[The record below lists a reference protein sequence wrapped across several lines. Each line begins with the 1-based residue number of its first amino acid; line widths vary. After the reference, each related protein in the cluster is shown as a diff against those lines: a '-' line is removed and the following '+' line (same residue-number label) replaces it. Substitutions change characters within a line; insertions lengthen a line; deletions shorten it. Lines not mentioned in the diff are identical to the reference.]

1 MNNNA
6 LKVIP
11 LGGLNEIG
19 KNMTAY
25 QYRNEIVIVDCGV
38 KFPEDEMF
46 GIDLVIPNFNY
57 LIENKSKIK
66 ALLVTHGHEDH
77 IGAIPFFL
85 QEIDV
90 PIYTAK
96 LTAALIRRK
105 LEEHPQLPKVR
116 MNEITDGK
124 VIKIGSFAIEFIR
137 VNHSIPDAMSI
148 ALKTPV
154 GTIVQTGDFKV
165 DYTPID
171 NKTID
176 LQRFAELGR
185 EGVLA
190 LLADSTNATHPGYTM
205 SESSVGDTFET
216 LFRHNTNTRI
226 IVASFASNVHRL
238 QQIAN
243 AALINN
249 RKVAFSG
256 RSMLNT
262 VRVATEIGYLN
273 IPQDDFIDIE
283 DINRYPDNEVCIIT
297 TGSQG
302 ESMAALT
309 RMANNDHYSVSI
321 RKGDLVI
328 LSSSPI
334 PGNEKSINKVI
345 NKLYEQ
351 GANVI
356 YNALADV
363 HVSGH
368 ACQEELKLIHNLV
381 KPKFFMPVHGEFIHL
396 MQHAE
401 LAQRMGMSKDDII
414 IADNGIVVEFTKD
427 SAEICGS
434 VEAGATLVD
443 GLGIGDIGNVV
454 LRDRRILSEQGLIM
468 IVVAMNSEGQFLSG
482 PDLISRG
489 FIYIKE
495 SEDFMN
501 SAREKLQ
508 NTMMNIERDGI
519 KDWQKVKSLLKKKLS
534 DYIYGEMRRRPII
547 IPVIVNI
554 QN

>member
-1 MNNNA
+1 MKNI

-25 QYRNEIVIVDCGV
+25 QYRNDIIIVDCGV
-38 KFPEDEMF
+38 KFPEDEML

-57 LIENKSKIK
+57 LIENQSKIK
-66 ALLVTHGHEDH
+66 ALLITHGHEDH

-85 QEIDV
+85 KEIDV

-116 MNEITDGK
+116 INEIKDGK
-124 VIKIGSFAIEFIR
+124 AIKVGAFSFEFIR

-148 ALKTPV
+148 AIKTPV
-154 GTIVQTGDFKV
+154 GTIIQTGDFKV

-171 NKTID
+171 NKPID

-190 LLADSTNATHPGYTM
+190 LLADSTNATRPGYTM

-216 LFRHNTNTRI
+216 LFRHNTASRI

-243 AALINN
+243 AALMNN

-262 VRVATEIGYLN
+262 VRVASEIGYLN
-273 IPQDDFIDIE
+273 IPQDDFIDVE
-283 DINRYPDNEVCIIT
+283 DINRYPDNEICIIT

-309 RMANNDHYSVSI
+309 RMANNDHFSVSI
-321 RKGDLVI
+321 REGDLVI

-351 GANVI
+351 GADVV

-401 LAQRMGMSKDDII
+401 LAQKMGMSKDDII
-414 IADNGIVVEFTKD
+414 IADNGTVVEFTKD
-427 SAEICGS
+427 SVQVNGT

-468 IVVAMNSEGQFLSG
+468 IVVAMNNEGQFLSG

-501 SAREKLQ
+501 TAREKLQ
-508 NTMMNIERDGI
+508 TTMMNIEKDGI
-519 KDWQKVKSLLKKKLS
+519 KDWARVKSILKKQLS
-534 DYIYGEMRRRPII
+534 QYIYSEMRRRPII
-547 IPVIVNI
+547 LPVIVNI

>member
-1 MNNNA
+1 MNNI

-25 QYRNEIVIVDCGV
+25 QYRNEIIIVDCGV
-38 KFPEDEMF
+38 KFPEDEML

-57 LIENKSKIK
+57 LIENQSKIK
-66 ALLVTHGHEDH
+66 ALLITHGHEDH

-85 QEIDV
+85 KEINV

-96 LTAALIRRK
+96 LTAALIKRK
-105 LEEHPQLPKVR
+105 LEEHPKLPKVK

-124 VIKIGSFAIEFIR
+124 IIKIGSFSFEFIR

-148 ALKTPV
+148 AIKTPV
-154 GTIVQTGDFKV
+154 GTIIQTGDFKV

-171 NKTID
+171 NKPID

-190 LLADSTNATHPGYTM
+190 LLADSTNATRPGYTM

-216 LFRHNTNTRI
+216 LFRHNTHSRI

-262 VRVATEIGYLN
+262 VRVSSEIGYLN

-283 DINRYPDNEVCIIT
+283 DINGYPDNEICIIT

-309 RMANNDHYSVSI
+309 RMANNDHYSVKI
-321 RKGDLVI
+321 REGDLVI

-334 PGNEKSINKVI
+334 PGNEKSINRVI
-345 NKLYEQ
+345 NKLYAQ
-351 GANVI
+351 GADVV

-401 LAQRMGMSKDDII
+401 LAQKMGMSKDDII
-414 IADNGIVVEFTKD
+414 IAENGSVVEFTKD
-427 SAEICGS
+427 SAQINGC

-468 IVVAMNSEGQFLSG
+468 IVVAMNSTGQFLSG

-501 SAREKLQ
+501 AARVKLQ
-508 NTMMNIERDGI
+508 NTMMNIEKDGI
-519 KDWQKVKSLLKKKLS
+519 QDWAKIKSLLKKQLS
-534 DYIYGEMRRRPII
+534 DYIYTEMRRRPII

>member
-1 MNNNA
+1 MKKV

-25 QYRNEIVIVDCGV
+25 EYGNDIIIVDCGV
-38 KFPEDEMF
+38 KFPEDEML

-57 LIENKSKIK
+57 LIENQAKVR
-66 ALLVTHGHEDH
+66 ALLITHGHEDH

-85 QEIDV
+85 REIDV

-105 LEEHPQLPKVR
+105 LEEHRQLPKVR
-116 MNEITDGK
+116 INEIKDGK
-124 VIKIGSFAIEFIR
+124 DYRVGAFSFEFIR
-137 VNHSIPDAMSI
+137 VNHSIPDAMAICIKS
-148 ALKTPV
+148 PV
-154 GTIVQTGDFKV
+154 GNIIQTGDFKV

-171 NKTID
+171 NLPID

-185 EGVLA
+185 AGVLA
-190 LLADSTNATHPGYTM
+190 LLADSTNATRAGYTM
-205 SESSVGDTFET
+205 SESSVGDTFES
-216 LFRHNTNTRI
+216 LFRHANKSRI

-238 QQIAN
+238 QQIVN

-262 VRVATEIGYLN
+262 LRVATEIGYLN
-273 IPQDDFIDIE
+273 IPQDDVLDVE

-309 RMANNDHYSVSI
+309 RMANNDHFAVSI
-321 RKGDLVI
+321 RPGDLVI

-351 GANVI
+351 GADVV
-356 YNALADV
+356 YNSLADV

-381 KPKFFMPVHGEFIHL
+381 KPRFFMPVHGEFTHL

-401 LAQRMGMSKDDII
+401 LAQKMGMSKDDII
-414 IADNGIVVEFTKD
+414 IADNGTVVEFGADNFK
-427 SAEICGS
+427 INGR

-468 IVVAMNSEGQFLSG
+468 IVVSMNADGKFLSG
-482 PDLISRG
+482 PDLVSRG
-489 FIYIKE
+489 FIYVKE

-501 SAREKLQ
+501 TARQKLQ
-508 NTMMNIERDGI
+508 NKMMRLEKDGV
-519 KDWQKVKSLLKKKLS
+519 KDWAKVKSVLKKELS

-547 IPVIVNI
+547 LPVIVNI
-554 QN
+554 QA

>member
-1 MNNNA
+1 MKKT
-6 LKVIP
+6 LKIIP

-25 QYRNEIVIVDCGV
+25 QYGNDIIIVDCGV
-38 KFPEDEMF
+38 KFPEDEML

-57 LIENKSKIK
+57 LIENQSKIR

-96 LTAALIRRK
+96 LTAALIKRK

-116 MNEITDGK
+116 MNEIKDGQIYQ
-124 VIKIGSFAIEFIR
+124 VGAFSFEFIR
-137 VNHSIPDAMSI
+137 VNHSIPDAMAICINS
-148 ALKTPV
+148 PV
-154 GTIVQTGDFKV
+154 GSVIQTGDFKV

-171 NKTID
+171 NLPID
-176 LQRFAELGR
+176 LQRFAELGHS
-185 EGVLA
+185 GVLA
-190 LLADSTNATHPGYTM
+190 LLADSTNATRAGYTM

-216 LFRHNTNTRI
+216 LFRHANNSRI

-238 QQIAN
+238 QQIVN

-262 VRVATEIGYLN
+262 LRVATEIDYLN
-273 IPQDDFIDIE
+273 IPEDDIIDVE
-283 DINRYPDNEVCIIT
+283 DINRYPDNEICVIT

-309 RMANNDHYSVSI
+309 RMANNDHFSVSI
-321 RKGDLVI
+321 RQGDLVI

-351 GANVI
+351 GADVV
-356 YNALADV
+356 YNSLADV

-381 KPKFFMPVHGEFIHL
+381 RPQFFMPVHGEFTHL

-401 LAQRMGMSKDDII
+401 LAQKLGMSKDNII
-414 IADNGIVVEFTKD
+414 IADNGTVVEFSKD
-427 SAEICGS
+427 SAKINGR
-434 VEAGATLVD
+434 VEAGATLID

-454 LRDRRILSEQGLIM
+454 LRDRRILSEEGLIM
-468 IVVAMNSEGQFLSG
+468 IVVSMNADGKFLSG
-482 PDLISRG
+482 PDLVSRG
-489 FIYIKE
+489 FIYVKE

-501 SAREKLQ
+501 TARQKLQ
-508 NTMMNIERDGI
+508 NKMMHIEKDGI
-519 KDWQKVKSLLKKKLS
+519 KDWARVKSILKKELS
-534 DYIYGEMRRRPII
+534 NYIYGEMRRRPII
-547 IPVIVNI
+547 LPVIVNI
-554 QN
+554 Q

>member
-1 MNNNA
+1 MKKV

-25 QYRNEIVIVDCGV
+25 QYRNEIIIVDCGV
-38 KFPEDEMF
+38 KFPEDEML

-57 LIENKSKIK
+57 LIENQSKIK
-66 ALLVTHGHEDH
+66 ALLITHGHEDH

-85 QEIDV
+85 KEIDV

-105 LEEHPQLPKVR
+105 LEEHPQLPKAR
-116 MNEITDGK
+116 INEITDGK
-124 VIKIGSFAIEFIR
+124 AFKVGSFSFEFIR

-148 ALKTPV
+148 AIKTPV
-154 GTIVQTGDFKV
+154 GTIIQTGDFKV

-171 NKTID
+171 NKPID

-190 LLADSTNATHPGYTM
+190 LLADSTNATRPGYTM
-205 SESSVGDTFET
+205 SESNVGDTFET
-216 LFRHNTNTRI
+216 LFRHNTASRI

-262 VRVATEIGYLN
+262 VRVASEIGYLN
-273 IPQDDFIDIE
+273 IPQDDFIDVE
-283 DINRYPDNEVCIIT
+283 DINRYPDNEICIIT

-309 RMANNDHYSVSI
+309 RMANNDHFSVSI
-321 RKGDLVI
+321 REGDLII

-351 GANVI
+351 GADVV

-381 KPKFFMPVHGEFIHL
+381 KPKFFMPVHGEFVHL

-401 LAQRMGMSKDDII
+401 LAQKMGMSKEDII
-414 IADNGIVVEFTKD
+414 IADNGAIIEFTKD
-427 SAEICGS
+427 SAKINGS

-468 IVVAMNSEGQFLSG
+468 IVVAMNGEGQFLSG

-489 FIYIKE
+489 FVYIKE

-501 SAREKLQ
+501 TAREKLQ
-508 NTMMNIERDGI
+508 NTMMNIEKDGI
-519 KDWQKVKSLLKKKLS
+519 KDWAKVKSILKKQLS
-534 DYIYGEMRRRPII
+534 QYIYSEMRRRPII
-547 IPVIVNI
+547 LPVIVNI
-554 QN
+554 QS